1 MCSGGRRCMGLVGG
15 ASATPARRKSGT
27 TLSRTGGTSAMR
39 RHPPTPRA
47 GTPPG
52 RPERCRERREG
63 LARPGS
69 RSASL
74 RRLLGMLLDGPRRR
88 KHAHV
93 RAMPSRSSQANHA
106 HRTFPAASGGDVG
119 PLRRRG
125 PTADCRGRRGATTH
139 GAAAGAAARS
149 PGGGGGRRG
158 AREGRRRLRAA
169 SARGGGRQLSAR
181 PSRRRGLCE
190 AGEAGSPGSSGAR
203 LRSGEPSVTLGRETK
218 TARSLSP
225 SAHAIRPSAR
235 RPCRSAGGSASAGPT
250 RSAASWPRCPC

>member
-203 LRSGEPSVTLGRETK
+203 LRSGER
-218 TARSLSP
+218 
-225 SAHAIRPSAR
+225 
-235 RPCRSAGGSASAGPT
+235 T
-250 RSAASWPRCPC
+250 RLRGLAVCSAASARGGKRAGASTSQRARPSETCPTSLPRRRREPLRGRGGF

>member
-158 AREGRRRLRAA
+158 AREGRRAGGSEAGGCGPPRRGAADGSFLPAPRGAAGSARPARRALRAA
-169 SARGGGRQLSAR
+169 A
-181 PSRRRGLCE
+181 GL
-190 AGEAGSPGSSGAR
+190 GSGAANA
-203 LRSGEPSVTLGRETK
+203 PV
-218 TARSLSP
+218 
-225 SAHAIRPSAR
+225 SAASRSAR
-235 RPCRSAGGSASAGPT
+235 RSRGAAPRRMRRVARGRALRAGPLRAEAPRISAG
-250 RSAASWPRCPC
+250 

>member
-52 RPERCRERREG
+52 RPER
-63 LARPGS
+63 S
-69 RSASL
+69 
-74 RRLLGMLLDGPRRR
+74 
-88 KHAHV
+88 
-93 RAMPSRSSQANHA
+93 
-106 HRTFPAASGGDVG
+106 SGGDVG

-190 AGEAGSPGSSGAR
+190 AGEAGSPGRCAESHAAALSAR
-203 LRSGEPSVTLGRETK
+203 GLSAQRRPAYPQGKQPRGPGTRGRGCGVCLP
-218 TARSLSP
+218 RSLSP

>member
-52 RPERCRERREG
+52 RPER
-63 LARPGS
+63 S
-69 RSASL
+69 
-74 RRLLGMLLDGPRRR
+74 
-88 KHAHV
+88 
-93 RAMPSRSSQANHA
+93 
-106 HRTFPAASGGDVG
+106 SGGDVG

-203 LRSGEPSVTLGRETK
+203 LRSGER
-218 TARSLSP
+218 
-225 SAHAIRPSAR
+225 
-235 RPCRSAGGSASAGPT
+235 T
-250 RSAASWPRCPC
+250 RLRGLAVCSAASARGGKRAGASTSQRARPSETCPTSLPRRRREPLRGRGGF